1 MIKDGS
7 RNVKDPNGTSLNG
20 VKQDT
25 VLGAVDLKQN
35 CKCDTLITGG
45 TEWAHGGTLGN
56 DRKSHENGYKLDFQ
70 INDQLSN
77 YIQNNFTSIGNRGDG
92 APGYQIQQVMGIG
105 MKTLIHTLVT
115 GMCCSIKIIS
125 LLINNYYEEN
135 N

>member
-92 APGYQIQQVMGIG
+92 APGYQNNSTSDGYWNE
-105 MKTLIHTLVT
+105 
-115 GMCCSIKIIS
+115 SYIINGVNRGHWDV
-125 LLINNYYEEN
+125 LFNQNYKFVN
-135 N
+135 Q